1 MNISA
6 HKTESLDQEFLNTFE
21 RDGYVV
27 LHNFLSEAALEP
39 MRQSVRSI
47 FAAYAEDGEDMFAT
61 IERLA
66 TDEKPL
72 FYRIYKFI
80 AKTFVSLYP
89 VRLECLPIAQRLLGG
104 KIHIDIGSAVIFALP
119 DDNRLTWDWHQET
132 TYDPD
137 MPDAIHFNFPIFE
150 PATVENGTMS
160 VLPGSHKLGTLPYD
174 KVQLSADA
182 ATSLVPRGMDK
193 IVKDY
198 PEVRFTAKLGDVA
211 VFHNDLIHRSNSN
224 TTDKPRITGLVRIA
238 RVDRLPEAASWMDG
252 KVY

>member
-1 MNISA
+1 MHISA
-6 HKTESLDQEFLNTFE
+6 HQAESLDKEFLSTFE

-27 LHNFLSEAALEP
+27 RRNFLSEAALEP

-89 VRLECLPIAQRLLGG
+89 VRLACLPIAQRLLGG
-104 KIHIDIGSAVIFALP
+104 NIHIDIGSAVIFALP
-119 DDNRLTWDWHQET
+119 DNNRLTWDWHQET

-174 KVQLSADA
+174 KVQLSDDA

-193 IVKDY
+193 IVNDY
-198 PEVRFTAKLGDVA
+198 EEVRFVAKPGDVA

-238 RVDRLPEAASWMDG
+238 RVDRLPAAASWMDG